1 MVNTAAP
8 AAIVSTNMS
17 EVLEVALSILERAS
31 DEHLARKAL
40 IMQGFLEMSQ
50 RYPERD
56 YRATLNRALAD
67 LTDAVSQHLSGD

>member
-31 DEHLARKAL
+31 DEHLARKAS
-40 IMQGFLEMSQ
+40 IMQGF
-50 RYPERD
+50 
-56 YRATLNRALAD
+56 
-67 LTDAVSQHLSGD
+67 